1 MQVAVSHQNDAS
13 LSVEA
18 GAARSWSQGALV
30 DWLGVLVVFFI
41 YAGEMVPGVNEPHYW
56 TKSAHFWDSD
66 FCRGDLFVESGNA
79 HWLFYATLG
88 GLTKLAPLPVAVW
101 VARFAMWMGLACG
114 WTWMMRSLFFGAR
127 ALGADG
133 SKTARSGAL
142 PWIATLTSLVWLA
155 GMHWGHWAGE
165 WVVGGAESKVVA
177 YAFVFG
183 AFGFFFRKQWTWGWL
198 LLGMAAAFHVVTG
211 IWVIFGSLI
220 LSFFLDVGFL
230 GEGFPGARNLSA
242 SNARSNRS
250 GARTNNAK
258 SNANPRKNFGFQDRL
273 VTWFRTHRIGIV
285 WTAMGLVVGVLPA
298 LWIDWGAPPD
308 ATAESALKQVYG
320 RLSHH
325 LSPTAFAAFRWQS
338 FGILLLIGLIVLRM
352 LERSR
357 APLETAAQP
366 KDQAQSKDQVTS
378 DPSGSGSFEERG
390 RVHVAP
396 QAGIL
401 GCMSTWP
408 FGVQWL
414 VANAWFAMGV
424 ALIGLLVDLFIGSWD
439 RPMAAKILR
448 FYWFRWNDVAL
459 PMAIAA
465 GAAAFV
471 YGGVVYCGS
480 VYNGGDDPL
489 RVRRGGWVSPLVRW
503 GFLFVTMVAG
513 IWLLATRYWEHTSA
527 WIPFGDRARLISK
540 LDTEDVQKKHFRDWV
555 DVCEW
560 VRENTPKE
568 GVWLTPRNQQ
578 SFKWRAQR
586 AELAAW
592 KDMPQDAISV
602 VEWSKRLDDS
612 YKVNEE
618 KILLPWTTAQLWELH
633 RKYGVRYVL
642 IDRRVIGQSPP
653 LLPMLFP
660 AGASDNTTFSVFE
673 IPDGPWMDPK
683 MRGKPESSGDATK
696 NLE

>member
-1 MQVAVSHQNDAS
+1 M
-13 LSVEA
+13 
-18 GAARSWSQGALV
+18 SWSQGYLV
-30 DWLGVLVVFFI
+30 DWLGVLVVFFV

-88 GLTKLAPLPVAVW
+88 GLTKLAPLPIAVW
-101 VARFAMWMGLACG
+101 VARFVMWMGLACG
-114 WTWMMRSLFFGAR
+114 WTWMMRSLFYGTR
-127 ALGADG
+127 ALG
-133 SKTARSGAL
+133 SGAL
-142 PWIATLTSLVWLA
+142 PWIATLTALVWLA

-198 LLGMAAAFHVVTG
+198 LLGMASAFHVVTG
-211 IWVIFGSLI
+211 IWVILSSLI
-220 LSFFLDVGFL
+220 LSFFIDAGFL
-230 GEGFPGARNLSA
+230 DTGTLSA
-242 SNARSNRS
+242 SNAGSNRS

-258 SNANPRKNFGFQDRL
+258 NKANQQTKFRFQDRL
-273 VTWFRTHRIGIV
+273 VAWFQTHRIGIA
-285 WTAMGLVVGVLPA
+285 WTAIGLGVGVLPA

-338 FGILLLIGLIVLRM
+338 FGILLLIGLLVLRM

-357 APLETAAQP
+357 APLETAN
-366 KDQAQSKDQVTS
+366 QSKDQVES
-378 DPSGSGSFEERG
+378 NPKGSRNSEERG
-390 RVHVAP
+390 RIHVAS

-401 GCMSTWP
+401 GCMTTWP
-408 FGVQWL
+408 FGLQWL
-414 VANAWFAMGV
+414 VANAWFAMGI
-424 ALIGLLVDLFIGSWD
+424 ALVGLLVDLFIGSWD
-439 RPMAAKILR
+439 RPTAAKILR

-465 GAAAFV
+465 GAAGFV
-471 YGGVVYCGS
+471 YGGVVYHGS

-489 RVRRGGWVSPLVRW
+489 RVRRKTRVPTLVRW
-503 GFLFVTMVAG
+503 GYLMVMLAAG

-540 LDTEDVQKKHFRDWV
+540 LDTEDAQKKHFRDWV

-612 YKVNEE
+612 YKVNDE
-618 KILLPWTTAQLWELH
+618 KILMPWTTPQLWELH
-633 RKYGVRYVL
+633 RKYGIRYVL
-642 IDRRVIGQSPP
+642 IDRRVVGQSPP

-660 AGASDNTTFSVFE
+660 AAASDNTTFSVFE
-673 IPDGPWMDPK
+673 FPDGPWMDPK
-683 MRGKPESSGDATK
+683 MRGKPEPSGDSSK